1 MIEIELIQRV
11 EIPNKIVLRPG
22 AEPDTTHP
30 HKAGTT
36 YRWLRFGDDSH
47 DRVEGYD
54 VTQIATVAQMEEYRN
69 HPEIRD
75 QWCGSISLNHGGR
88 SAGLNVPSGDDPHP
102 MTREQCI
109 EAIER
114 RLIAEGVVIEDR

>member
-1 MIEIELIQRV
+1 MIAIGLIRPVEL
-11 EIPNKIVLRPG
+11 PSNGVLRPG
-22 AEPDTTHP
+22 SEPDTTHP
-30 HKAGTT
+30 HEAGTT

-54 VTQIATVAQMEEYRN
+54 EIQNATVAQMYEYRD

-75 QWCGSISLNHGGR
+75 QWCGSISHNHRGP
-88 SAGLNVPSGDDPHP
+88 SAGLNIPAAGDPHP
-102 MTREQCI
+102 MTRKQCI

-114 RLIAEGVVIEDR
+114 RLIADGVVLFDR